1 MNFKLTLKILL
12 LIIYLGLNNFYIL
25 SQDNNS
31 LKINIESD
39 TINSITNDICFN
51 GYTDYWHN
59 NYSKWHRYGN
69 LFKISIPDIN
79 PIILQSKIDV
89 ADDIGLPGLLMQEGF
104 ISKLFT
110 SEYKTLENP
119 TTNDIENLI
128 DEDNLLVLID
138 SESKVG
144 KHLNL
149 KGDEILQWADKF
161 PSYQLKSI
169 NLQKIKA
176 FYIENGNHTL
186 FVITS
191 SSKEPI
197 KRLQN
202 LILET
207 KSLLDKYNM
216 HKGWFGASSLLKSVT
231 ITPGHPLDIIGY
243 GMNEGNSWF
252 IFDGYMEFL
261 AKRELENWVKEV
273 NLPIIVDVGTSP
285 IYGCNDYDGLQI
297 QDMTRQ
303 SWIDYAKEKNGY
315 IFNQVYD
322 PESAGYKYDGYFAS
336 EGNKEQI
343 DNEDVPFVLRTG
355 SLNEGLTSSMILFI
369 EKEKQ
374 LTNKSLWNAILTR
387 KEVAILDQ
395 AKMMGPAKYRN
406 ALQLLYLDKIFLDN
420 YFNDNLDIQTKVD
433 GYDLFV
439 KLKNYSSRQISG
451 RIEVITSPS
460 IKVSEGYLNNI
471 ILNENETKI
480 IRIPLKPQKEA
491 MGVTNP
497 IALNFLWD
505 GNKKKTTVNMLD
517 LPPAISLNQLLFS
530 HAPEIRFPVT
540 IHNFT
545 EKTSF
550 PVEIIVSEKNNPNK
564 IAFQKIKQCEIKTAS
579 FDDVDFKLRLSPG
592 NYLVQVN
599 ALGTNSKSQLGVG
612 KADGS
617 TRLYEIDLNGDGI
630 NEYRLENDLVQVTLL
645 KTGARVIEYNIK
657 SKNDNI
663 FFKSWPEKVHNHKS
677 PFRMRRYYPY
687 GGFEDFLG
695 QASMETHQI
704 FDAKIVKREGDFV
717 QVEMETDFYGNKMK
731 KIFTLYGN
739 TPLLEIRFE
748 LVFTNPEANVI
759 GPQPILEL
767 GKVHGPEDVYTV
779 PTTNGQKEFIMREHE
794 YYGQALNVVEGWN
807 AGYDT
812 SEDVSFIGAFPVSQP
827 NFLHMWMNHPNNIDT
842 PYYYVEFQ
850 PWIQII
856 QKSKMYFSY
865 YIWGSSGHWKN
876 SLNELEK
883 RNLITVKKND

>member
-1 MNFKLTLKILL
+1 MNFKSTLKILL

-119 TTNDIENLI
+119 TPNEIENLI

-191 SSKEPI
+191 SSKEPM

-374 LTNKSLWNAILTR
+374 LTNKSLWNAILT
-387 KEVAILDQ
+387 
-395 AKMMGPAKYRN
+395 
-406 ALQLLYLDKIFLDN
+406 
-420 YFNDNLDIQTKVD
+420 
-433 GYDLFV
+433 
-439 KLKNYSSRQISG
+439 
-451 RIEVITSPS
+451 
-460 IKVSEGYLNNI
+460 
-471 ILNENETKI
+471 
-480 IRIPLKPQKEA
+480 
-491 MGVTNP
+491 
-497 IALNFLWD
+497 
-505 GNKKKTTVNMLD
+505 
-517 LPPAISLNQLLFS
+517 
-530 HAPEIRFPVT
+530 
-540 IHNFT
+540 
-545 EKTSF
+545 
-550 PVEIIVSEKNNPNK
+550 
-564 IAFQKIKQCEIKTAS
+564 
-579 FDDVDFKLRLSPG
+579 
-592 NYLVQVN
+592 
-599 ALGTNSKSQLGVG
+599 
-612 KADGS
+612 
-617 TRLYEIDLNGDGI
+617 
-630 NEYRLENDLVQVTLL
+630 
-645 KTGARVIEYNIK
+645 
-657 SKNDNI
+657 
-663 FFKSWPEKVHNHKS
+663 
-677 PFRMRRYYPY
+677 
-687 GGFEDFLG
+687 
-695 QASMETHQI
+695 
-704 FDAKIVKREGDFV
+704 
-717 QVEMETDFYGNKMK
+717 
-731 KIFTLYGN
+731 
-739 TPLLEIRFE
+739 
-748 LVFTNPEANVI
+748 
-759 GPQPILEL
+759 
-767 GKVHGPEDVYTV
+767 
-779 PTTNGQKEFIMREHE
+779 
-794 YYGQALNVVEGWN
+794 
-807 AGYDT
+807 
-812 SEDVSFIGAFPVSQP
+812 
-827 NFLHMWMNHPNNIDT
+827 
-842 PYYYVEFQ
+842 
-850 PWIQII
+850 
-856 QKSKMYFSY
+856 
-865 YIWGSSGHWKN
+865 
-876 SLNELEK
+876 
-883 RNLITVKKND
+883 